1 MRNLKKLLG
10 FMVVLMVVITSLCS
24 VSFADDIQY
33 SENLIPTMTSNTAPS
48 GIVSASDSWSNTP
61 AWKAFDKVNVYS
73 MYASGTYN
81 YYAWGTQKTYGWL
94 AYEFTTPQ
102 VITKYT
108 LAAYT
113 RYNNNPKN
121 WTFEAWDGTQW
132 IVLDTQKNITS
143 WTTAKKEFDFSNSV
157 AYLKYRINVSSSTG
171 SSNTVNLAIVELEM
185 IGSPAPQIPAPTNL
199 TAEADSNKVTLTWDS
214 VEGATSYNIKR
225 GTISGQYDT
234 IIPLTPTTTDQAI
247 TFEDTGLTNGTT
259 YYYVVS
265 TIVNGIEGPNS
276 IEVAATPMQVI
287 PLPPTNLIAEAGNK
301 TVKLVWNP
309 VENATGYNV
318 KRATTPDGEFQTIA
332 LNLPSN
338 SFIDSGLEN
347 DTTYYYVV
355 SVIVSGV
362 ESPDSNVAPATPF
375 APVIVGN
382 NAILEI
388 TMLNGAIKEYDLTAG
403 EIRDFLMWYDSR
415 SDGIGTAYYIFTNK
429 GIVSPFL
436 NKSEFIP
443 FDKIL
448 YFEVKEYAS

>member
-48 GIVSASDSWSNTP
+48 GIASASDFWVGTP
-61 AWKAFDKVNVYS
+61 TYKAFDKVNVYA
-73 MYASGTYN
+73 MYSPSTN
-81 YYAWGTQKTYGWL
+81 YYAWGTTKTYGWL

-108 LAAYT
+108 ITAYNYT
-113 RYNNNPKN
+113 NAPKN
-121 WTFEAWDGTQW
+121 WTFEAWDGSQW
-132 IVLDTQKNITS
+132 IILNSNSNVTS
-143 WTTAKKEFDFSNSV
+143 WTSNGKKEFYFSNSN
-157 AYLKYRINVSSSTG
+157 AYIKYRVNVSSSGGG
-171 SSNTVNLAIVELEM
+171 SNLVNLAIVELEM
-185 IGSPAPQIPAPTNL
+185 MGPPVAQIPAPTNL
-199 TAEADSNKVTLTWDS
+199 TAQAENEKVTLNWTS

-234 IIPLTPTTTDQAI
+234 IIPFTPTTTDSSI

-265 TIVNGIEGPNS
+265 AIVNGIESLNS

-287 PLPPTNLIAEAGNK
+287 PLPPTNLIAEAGDEEV
-301 TVKLVWNP
+301 TLCWNP
-309 VENATGYNV
+309 VENALGYNI
-318 KRATTPDGEFQTIA
+318 KRATTPDGEYDIIA
-332 LNLPSN
+332 PNVQSN
-338 SFIDSGLEN
+338 TFTDKGLTN
-347 DTTYYYVV
+347 GVTYYYVV
-355 SVIVSGV
+355 SVIVGEV
-362 ESPDSNVAPATPF
+362 ESPDSNVAPATPT
-375 APVIVGN
+375 APVIVSN

-388 TMLNGAIKEYDLTAG
+388 TMLNGAIKEYDLTSA
-403 EIRDFLMWYDSR
+403 EIQDFLIWYDSR
-415 SDGIGTAYYIFTNK
+415 SDGMGKAYYTFTNK

-448 YFEVKEYAS
+448 YFEVNEYAS